1 MRSAL
6 VKKDI
11 LGIKLTNA
19 SLSQVSE
26 YIVDLVKNSK
36 QKCFV
41 VTPNPEMIVY
51 ASTHSDAKKVLREA
65 DIAICDGIGL
75 YGAAQF
81 LGIHL
86 KERITGVDL
95 MLKLCEEAST
105 QGLSIGLLGGRA
117 GVADR
122 TAECLREKQK
132 NLNVRFTGSD
142 WDIKSFPKNGVDLL
156 FVAYGFPKQE
166 KWISENLPILPVKMA
181 MGVGGAF
188 DYISGEVRRAP
199 FFIRAIGLEWAFRLV
214 REPWRAKRQVK
225 LLNFIGLVIKEKLGL
240 NKSQE
245 DTPDR
250 SVVK

>member
-41 VTPNPEMIVY
+41 VTPNPEIIVY

-142 WDIKSFPKNGVDLL
+142 
-156 FVAYGFPKQE
+156 
-166 KWISENLPILPVKMA
+166 
-181 MGVGGAF
+181 
-188 DYISGEVRRAP
+188 
-199 FFIRAIGLEWAFRLV
+199 
-214 REPWRAKRQVK
+214 
-225 LLNFIGLVIKEKLGL
+225 
-240 NKSQE
+240 
-245 DTPDR
+245 
-250 SVVK
+250 